1 MPDTSTPL
9 GPDLDSALI
18 RRRAERTAPA
28 YPQHRFLA
36 EETAERLL
44 ERLDYLRIT
53 PRRVLDLGGGNDLP
67 ALRARYPQAE
77 AIAVDFAPA
86 RLAHLAPRPS
96 WLSRLVRREPT
107 KGIVADAHALPLA
120 TGSIDFLWSNLLLHW
135 LAEPLA
141 ALAEWQRVLS
151 VGGTVFFATVG
162 PDTLREL
169 REVLGPT
176 AVHPFLDMHDVGD
189 LLVAAGFA
197 DPVMDM
203 QMLTLRYRDPARL
216 WQDLRASGATNA
228 RRDRRRTLTGKVRW
242 QRALAAL
249 EARREADGTIPITV
263 ELVFGHAWKEA
274 PKTLPDGRAVI
285 RVHRR
290 P

>member
-28 YPQHRFLA
+28 YPEHRFLA
-36 EETAERLL
+36 EETAQRLL

-107 KGIVADAHALPLA
+107 TGIVADAHALPLA
-120 TGSIDFLWSNLLLHW
+120 TGSVDFLWSNLLLHW
-135 LAEPLA
+135 LAEPLT
-141 ALAEWQRVLS
+141 ALAEWQRVLA
-151 VGGTVFFATVG
+151 VGGTMFFATVG

-189 LLVAAGFA
+189 LLMAAGFA

-285 RVHRR
+285 RLHRR

>member
-28 YPQHRFLA
+28 YPAHRFLA
-36 EETAERLL
+36 EETAQRLL

-96 WLSRLVRREPT
+96 WLSRLVRHEPT

-120 TGSIDFLWSNLLLHW
+120 TGSVDFLWSNLLLHW
-135 LAEPLA
+135 LAEPLT
-141 ALAEWQRVLS
+141 ALAEWQRVLA

-189 LLVAAGFA
+189 LLMAAGFT

-216 WQDLRASGATNA
+216 WLDLRAGGATNA
-228 RRDRRRTLTGKVRW
+228 RRDRRRTLTGKMRW

-263 ELVFGHAWKEA
+263 ELVFGHAWKTA

>member
-28 YPQHRFLA
+28 YPEHRFLA
-36 EETAERLL
+36 EETAQRLL

-120 TGSIDFLWSNLLLHW
+120 TGSVDFLWSNLLLHW

-141 ALAEWQRVLS
+141 ALAEWQRVLA

-189 LLVAAGFA
+189 LLMAAGFT

-263 ELVFGHAWKEA
+263 ELVFGHAWKTA

-285 RVHRR
+285 RLHRR

>member
-36 EETAERLL
+36 EETAQRLL

-107 KGIVADAHALPLA
+107 TGIVADAHALPLA
-120 TGSIDFLWSNLLLHW
+120 TGSVDFLWSNLLLHW
-135 LAEPLA
+135 LAEPLT
-141 ALAEWQRVLS
+141 ALAEWQRVLA
-151 VGGTVFFATVG
+151 VGGTMFFATVG

-189 LLVAAGFA
+189 LLMAAGFA

>member
-36 EETAERLL
+36 EETAQRLL

-120 TGSIDFLWSNLLLHW
+120 TGSVDFLWSNLLLHW

-141 ALAEWQRVLS
+141 ALAEWQRVLA

-189 LLVAAGFA
+189 LLMAAGFA

-228 RRDRRRTLTGKVRW
+228 RRDRRRTLTGKVQW

-249 EARREADGTIPITV
+249 EMRREADGTIPITV
-263 ELVFGHAWKEA
+263 ELVFGHAWKAA

>member
-28 YPQHRFLA
+28 YPEHRFLA
-36 EETAERLL
+36 EETAQRLL

-67 ALRARYPQAE
+67 ALRARYPHAE

-107 KGIVADAHALPLA
+107 TGIVADAHALPLA
-120 TGSIDFLWSNLLLHW
+120 TGSVDFLWSNLLLHW
-135 LAEPLA
+135 LAEPLT
-141 ALAEWQRVLS
+141 ALAEWQRVLA
-151 VGGTVFFATVG
+151 VGGTMFFATVG

-189 LLVAAGFA
+189 LLMAAGFA

-285 RVHRR
+285 RLHRR

>member
-28 YPQHRFLA
+28 YPEHRFLA
-36 EETAERLL
+36 EETAQRLL

-107 KGIVADAHALPLA
+107 TGIVADAHALPLA
-120 TGSIDFLWSNLLLHW
+120 TGSVDFLWSNLLLHW
-135 LAEPLA
+135 LAEPLT
-141 ALAEWQRVLS
+141 ALAEWQRVLA
-151 VGGTVFFATVG
+151 VGGTMFFATVG

-228 RRDRRRTLTGKVRW
+228 RRDRRRTLTGKERW

-263 ELVFGHAWKEA
+263 ELVFGHAWKTA

>member
-36 EETAERLL
+36 EETARRLL

-141 ALAEWQRVLS
+141 ALAEWQRVLA

-228 RRDRRRTLTGKVRW
+228 RRDRRHTLTGKERW

-285 RVHRR
+285 RLHRR

>member
-18 RRRAERTAPA
+18 RRRAERTAPT
-28 YPQHRFLA
+28 YPEHRFLA
-36 EETAERLL
+36 EETAQRLL

-107 KGIVADAHALPLA
+107 TGIVADAHALPLA
-120 TGSIDFLWSNLLLHW
+120 TGSVDFLWSNLLLHW
-135 LAEPLA
+135 LAEPLT
-141 ALAEWQRVLS
+141 ALAEWQRVLA
-151 VGGTVFFATVG
+151 VGGTMFFATVG

-189 LLVAAGFA
+189 LLMAAGFA

-216 WQDLRASGATNA
+216 WLDLRAGGATNA

-263 ELVFGHAWKEA
+263 ELVFGHAWKTA